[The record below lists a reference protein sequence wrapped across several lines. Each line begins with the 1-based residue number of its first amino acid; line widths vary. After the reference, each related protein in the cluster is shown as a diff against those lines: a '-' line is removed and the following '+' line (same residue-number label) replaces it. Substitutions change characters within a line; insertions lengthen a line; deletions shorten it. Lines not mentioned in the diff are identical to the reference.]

1 MEKHLV
7 RLLLGL
13 YPRRL
18 RRKYGTEMEDFLS
31 FRLARARGTG
41 SRWAVARAW
50 GRAMKDLAVTVAL
63 EPHGRPGK
71 NEPRR
76 ERKAGVGALVQDV
89 RYAVRRLA
97 RTPVFS
103 LGALAIL
110 AIAIGA
116 NTAVFAVVNQMLL
129 APPPFERPEE
139 VVNIYQDSDDGEP
152 SSSSYPAYRDMAGLE
167 GVFQSVAA
175 TSPDGATLDSGDG
188 SWPVAIEY
196 TTSSFLETI
205 GRNPA
210 RGRWFDARMDQ
221 VGAGNFAV
229 VSDHAWR
236 HRFGADPGIVGRT
249 LRINGQPV
257 TVIGVGPS
265 GLNGIG
271 GFVVTDF
278 WLSVSSVGIGG
289 EFRISNLDRR
299 EDHWYDVRAR
309 LAEGVTVAQAQGAMD
324 ALARRLAE
332 AFPELNEG
340 RGITVF
346 STTDIRLHPEVDGD
360 LYPVAG
366 ILLTIVILVLILASS
381 NLGSLLLVRGVSR
394 TPEVAVR
401 RAMGAAPSRVARLFL
416 SEALILSVAGG
427 VLGVFLAQWLLGLIG
442 LIPLPGPLSGALDL
456 AIDLRVLLFSAI
468 LMLVTGLFFGWAPA
482 MQSLKAN
489 LSGALRED
497 RRAAG
502 GGRRLS
508 LLRNLMVSVQVAVSL
523 VLVVGAGVMVRSL
536 SSYHDVD
543 VGVEVER
550 LAYLQTDFLQ
560 AGIQAEERG
569 VFLRQI
575 TEGIEALPGV
585 DQVALTSRLPLQ
597 GGGTTTTVIEGYGPA
612 AGTGSVELAWSL
624 VTPGYFETVGMEVV
638 EGRGYLP
645 EDQVSNERLV
655 VVNEAATRFWGGE
668 SAVGKRIRPQSSPDG
683 WVHVMGVVSD
693 TKVRSLAEPETPV
706 LYYVMSEAGVNAPSV
721 VVRTSTD
728 PARLL
733 GGLREQLM
741 RVNPSLPAVRLST
754 MESHVGQALVAPRV
768 SAALLGLFSLL
779 ALLLAAVGIYT
790 IVSFSV
796 AGRMPEI
803 GIRVALGAVG
813 SRVVWM
819 VVGEVAVTVAVGLA
833 VGSGL
838 VALASARVQSVL
850 YGAEILSLGTLL
862 PALAIMAGAV
872 ALASYLP
879 ARRAAR
885 ADPVEALR
893 AP

>member
-1 MEKHLV
+1 
-7 RLLLGL
+7 
-13 YPRRL
+13 
-18 RRKYGTEMEDFLS
+18 
-31 FRLARARGTG
+31 
-41 SRWAVARAW
+41 
-50 GRAMKDLAVTVAL
+50 
-63 EPHGRPGK
+63 
-71 NEPRR
+71 
-76 ERKAGVGALVQDV
+76 
-89 RYAVRRLA
+89 
-97 RTPVFS
+97 
-103 LGALAIL
+103 
-110 AIAIGA
+110 
-116 NTAVFAVVNQMLL
+116 
-129 APPPFERPEE
+129 
-139 VVNIYQDSDDGEP
+139 
-152 SSSSYPAYRDMAGLE
+152 
-167 GVFQSVAA
+167 
-175 TSPDGATLDSGDG
+175 
-188 SWPVAIEY
+188 
-196 TTSSFLETI
+196 
-205 GRNPA
+205 
-210 RGRWFDARMDQ
+210 
-221 VGAGNFAV
+221 
-229 VSDHAWR
+229 
-236 HRFGADPGIVGRT
+236 
-249 LRINGQPV
+249 
-257 TVIGVGPS
+257 
-265 GLNGIG
+265 
-271 GFVVTDF
+271 
-278 WLSVSSVGIGG
+278 
-289 EFRISNLDRR
+289 
-299 EDHWYDVRAR
+299 
-309 LAEGVTVAQAQGAMD
+309 
-324 ALARRLAE
+324 
-332 AFPELNEG
+332 
-340 RGITVF
+340 
-346 STTDIRLHPEVDGD
+346 
-360 LYPVAG
+360 
-366 ILLTIVILVLILASS
+366 
-381 NLGSLLLVRGVSR
+381 
-394 TPEVAVR
+394 
-401 RAMGAAPSRVARLFL
+401 
-416 SEALILSVAGG
+416 
-427 VLGVFLAQWLLGLIG
+427 
-442 LIPLPGPLSGALDL
+442 
-456 AIDLRVLLFSAI
+456 
-468 LMLVTGLFFGWAPA
+468 
-482 MQSLKAN
+482 
-489 LSGALRED
+489 
-497 RRAAG
+497 
-502 GGRRLS
+502 
-508 LLRNLMVSVQVAVSL
+508 
-523 VLVVGAGVMVRSL
+523 
-536 SSYHDVD
+536 
-543 VGVEVER
+543 VER

-597 GGGTTTTVIEGYGPA
+597 GGGTTTTVIEGYEPS